1 MGVALAASTFAFA
14 QEAPFTV
21 TENYVRML
29 TADNA
34 GAAGAALGGDI
45 RSGCAVNGAFYMLNK
60 ATGEI
65 WKVDDKGQEV
75 VRTLD
80 VNVDGNVLQLAL
92 GADDAG
98 NLLAFRVKGDFW
110 AGPALKF
117 IVIPADASKPVA
129 EYDIPAIAGFDNVR
143 TDCIGRISGDML
155 SEDGAIYY
163 MTSAS
168 PAGATASAIGAYLIS
183 ASGVVPAADPVFPS
197 SALPVINTGGLN
209 TAVPMYNSFEEQMTA
224 DPIYD
229 GCYFMPW
236 SDAPYGFA
244 DEEAYKIARPEG
256 LIYSAVP
263 GGDVINRGEEGVYI
277 VGNYTTT
284 KDKRDGNF
292 CIYKQEG
299 AELVW
304 KSDFSALTTAYGAF
318 LNGGCLTV
326 RQTDENTYDIYS
338 FTGGN
343 KAGAI
348 IASYTVKFTV
358 PVPPITE
365 ITLKEQYTRMLT
377 ADNAGAVGA
386 ALGGD
391 IRSGCAVN
399 GAFYMLNKAT
409 GEIWK
414 VDDKGQEVV
423 RTLDVNVD
431 GNVLQL
437 ALGADDAGNLLA
449 FRVKGDFWAGP
460 ALKFIVIPA
469 DASKPVAE
477 YDIPAIAGFDNVR
490 TDCIGRIS
498 GDMLSEDGAIYYMT
512 SASPAGATAS
522 AIGAYLISASGVV
535 PAADPV
541 FPSSALPVINTGG
554 LNTAVPMYNSFEEQ
568 MTADPIYDGCYFMP
582 WSDAPYGFADEE
594 AYKIARPEGLIYSAV
609 PGGDVINR
617 GEEGV
622 YIVGNYTTTKDKR
635 DGNFC
640 IYKQEG
646 AELVWKS
653 DFSALTTAYGAFL
666 NGGCLTVR
674 KIDENTY
681 GIYSLT
687 GGNKAGAIIS
697 YYTIEFPAAP
707 APQYPEQLYLIGGAN
722 DFTEPIE
729 ANAEA
734 LKAWTLTQTEPGI
747 YEGTFNIPVTKS
759 NFRFY
764 SALTGWDGGDSYG
777 VSELDGNN
785 DAAMTENFSA
795 PFIPG
800 KGNYNFPFWYGGE
813 MAMKVDFTSGTL
825 YITPAAFE
833 APELYVRGENINA
846 WGEGVKM
853 ELNAAD
859 GKYVYTVTLPEL
871 NGEFK
876 IATADF
882 SYSVGT
888 AEASAVV
895 PVDKQTAVKING
907 NNMKAENLS
916 NITVTLELNPNPAED
931 SYITLTAAAAP
942 AARAA
947 MAYDVKLTANEGK
960 YAIDYKVSAPA
971 KSARLILTNAADA
984 SKTVTVD
991 MPAPEVGDNHFD
1003 FEPAADMESGQ
1014 YNYAIEIVSEIEGEE
1029 PVKVVYNV
1037 LDGQGAQVAGRG
1049 GVVSITDPEYASYG
1063 YTLVA
1068 GSHSMGVDVYDPTGA
1083 KVGNYWG
1090 NSVLN
1095 TDNSSPLR
1103 GDQRFGKAV
1112 FAAWS
1117 DGNSGAWYVDPLNP
1131 TEEPKQIFPGER
1143 DKAGVITYNG
1153 VQTGSS
1159 TPAIA
1164 FVGKGENTRAWTFDE
1179 DIYGN
1184 SLTWYAIGNAEEITT
1199 AGTVPMQ
1206 EDKNWSK
1213 SALANTAVC
1222 IEPASNGFFAAQTRA
1237 DGMDMSTP
1245 AFIYC
1250 DVDGM
1255 PVVKCAD
1262 LMIDAEYTL
1271 PSCAGIV
1278 ALNKEENVLAVGS
1291 YEGIH
1296 FFSVEWTDG
1305 VPALTHLY
1313 DVTGLLKGTFGQAK
1327 FDAAGNLYVYNDLQ
1341 DKVNNVR
1348 GTQAYMAVIALPG
1361 ENVATT
1367 AGKAADIITIQSGVE
1382 DVIYG
1387 AEDADAVYYNL
1398 NGVRVAAEDLVPG
1411 VYVKVVGNTATKVVV
1426 K

>member
-34 GAAGAALGGDI
+34 GAVGATLANNI
-45 RSGCAVNGAFYMLNK
+45 RTGCGYGGAFYMLDK

-75 VRTLD
+75 FRKID
-80 VNVDGNVLQLAL
+80 VTDADGNGLGLAL
-92 GADDAG
+92 TSDDAG
-98 NLLAFRVKGDFW
+98 NLIAIRVTGGFF
-110 AGPALKF
+110 ANAPLKF
-117 IVIPADASKPVA
+117 IVIPADATAAVT
-129 EYDIPAIAGFDNVR
+129 EFEIPAITGYTNER
-143 TDCIGRISGDML
+143 TDVLGRVAGDVL
-155 SEDGAIYY
+155 SEDGGIIYMCSNNSTAI
-163 MTSAS
+163 AS
-168 PAGATASAIGAYLIS
+168 YIIS
-183 ASGVVPAADPVFPS
+183 ASGVEPSEFAS
-197 SALPVINTGGLN
+197 SAIPAIGTGGLN
-209 TAVPMYNSFEEQMTA
+209 TAVPMYNNFEDQMAA

-236 SDAPYGFA
+236 SDVAYGFA
-244 DEEAYKIARPEG
+244 DEEVYKIARPEG
-256 LIYSAVP
+256 MIFSAVP
-263 GGDVINRGEEGVYI
+263 GGDVINREEGVYI
-277 VGNYTTT
+277 VSNYTAT

-292 CIYKQEG
+292 CIYKEDG

-318 LNGGCLTV
+318 MNGGSLSV
-326 RQTDENTYDIYS
+326 RQTGENTYDIYS
-338 FTGGN
+338 FSGGN
-343 KAGAI
+343 TAGAI
-348 IASYTVKFTV
+348 IASYTVKFTA
-358 PVPPITE
+358 PEPPITE

-386 ALGGD
+386 TLANN
-391 IRSGCAVN
+391 IRTGCGYG
-399 GAFYMLNKAT
+399 GAFYMLDKAT

-414 VDDKGQEVV
+414 VDDKGQEVF
-423 RTLDVNVD
+423 RKIDVTDAD
-431 GNVLQL
+431 GNGLGL
-437 ALGADDAGNLLA
+437 ALTSDDAGNLIA
-449 FRVKGDFWAGP
+449 IRVTGGFFANAP
-460 ALKFIVIPA
+460 LKFIVIPA
-469 DASKPVAE
+469 DATAAVTE
-477 YDIPAIAGFDNVR
+477 FEIPAITGYTNER
-490 TDCIGRIS
+490 TDVLGRVA
-498 GDMLSEDGAIYYMT
+498 GDVLSEDGGIIYMCSNNSTAI
-512 SASPAGATAS
+512 ASY
-522 AIGAYLISASGVV
+522 IISASGVE
-535 PAADPV
+535 PSEFA
-541 FPSSALPVINTGG
+541 SSAIPAIGTGG
-554 LNTAVPMYNSFEEQ
+554 LNTAVPMYNNFEDQ
-568 MTADPIYDGCYFMP
+568 MAADPIYDGCYFMP
-582 WSDAPYGFADEE
+582 WSDVAYGFADEE
-594 AYKIARPEGLIYSAV
+594 VYKIARPEGMIFSAV

-617 GEEGV
+617 EEGV
-622 YIVGNYTTTKDKR
+622 YIVSNYTATKDKR

-640 IYKQEG
+640 IYKEDG

-653 DFSALTTAYGAFL
+653 DFSALTTAYGAFM
-666 NGGCLTVR
+666 NGGSLSVR
-674 KIDENTY
+674 QTGENTY
-681 GIYSLT
+681 DIYSFS
-687 GGNKAGAIIS
+687 GGNTAGAIVS

-777 VSELDGNN
+777 VSEPDGNN
-785 DAAMTENFSA
+785 DAAMTEDFSA

-859 GKYVYTVTLPEL
+859 GKYVYTATVPEL

-876 IATADF
+876 IGSADF

-895 PVDKQTAVKING
+895 PVDKQTVVKIQG

-916 NITVTLELNPNPAED
+916 NITVTLELNPNPAQD

-942 AARAA
+942 VARAA

-1003 FEPAADMESGQ
+1003 YEPATDIESGQ

-1049 GVVSITDPEYASYG
+1049 GVVTITDPEYASYG
-1063 YTLVA
+1063 YALVA

-1090 NSVLN
+1090 NSVMN

-1143 DKAGVITYNG
+1143 NEAGVITYNG

-1179 DIYGN
+1179 DIYAN

-1313 DVTGLLKGTFGQAK
+1313 DVTGLAKGTFGQAK
-1327 FDAAGNLYVYNDLQ
+1327 FDAAGNLYVYNELNDR
-1341 DKVNNVR
+1341 VNGVR
-1348 GTQAYMAVIALPG
+1348 GTTAYMAVIALPG

-1367 AGKAADIITIQSGVE
+1367 AGKAADIITIVDGVE